1 MVVIVFLIE
10 SNLKYFLK
18 RYYRA
23 ILIMA
28 FLYAIIKKILKL
40 IQKKRDLDIDSVI
53 VRVRGGKKRDE
64 KRVCY

>member
-1 MVVIVFLIE
+1 
-10 SNLKYFLK
+10 
-18 RYYRA
+18 
-23 ILIMA
+23 MA